1 MSTVAV
7 RMSTHENKITQ
18 QELHTFAQDIVT
30 IMNLLRS
37 GAIATG
43 RDEATIIYREAALE
57 SVYRTMALGVVPV
70 LRKTGML
77 PLCTDEDWAKIC
89 EISPLIHKHI
99 IPSYMQK

>member
-1 MSTVAV
+1 
-7 RMSTHENKITQ
+7 
-18 QELHTFAQDIVT
+18 
-30 IMNLLRS
+30 LRS

-43 RDEATIIYREAALE
+43 KDDATIIYREAVLE
-57 SVYRTMALGVVPV
+57 SVYRTMASGIVPA

-99 IPSYMQK
+99 IPTYMQK